1 MSSRYDCSYRKIHG
15 EKRSILNDL
24 IQKCPNYP
32 MVKKWVKVEEKKKHF
47 FKPSLDCK
55 DNHEKNLWITGKKDQ
70 LEDFVNQAI
79 GTDPLQVYN
88 IGSTWD
94 GYAGQSMIVA
104 RLYQK
109 RNMQDRIYH
118 LKAIGDSVDRGA
130 HTRSGV
136 LLYSELFG
144 IPVNSYH
151 CIVLSTMTP
160 EEACENVDPRYKEN
174 DLGGL
179 KWRFDELKLN

>member
-1 MSSRYDCSYRKIHG
+1 MSSNYDYSYRKILG
-15 EKRSILNDL
+15 EKQSMLNTL
-24 IQKCPNYP
+24 VQKSPNYP
-32 MVKKWVKVEEKKKHF
+32 MVKKWIKVEEKKKHF

-55 DNHEKNLWITGKKDQ
+55 DNREKNLWITGKKEQ
-70 LEDFVNQAI
+70 LETFIKQAV
-79 GTDPLQVYN
+79 GTDPLQVFN
-88 IGSTWD
+88 ICSTWD
-94 GYAGQSMIVA
+94 GYAGQPVIIA

-109 RNMQDRIYH
+109 RNMQNRIYH
-118 LKAIGDSVDRGA
+118 LKALGDSVDRGA
-130 HTRSGV
+130 HTRNGV

-160 EEACENVDPRYKEN
+160 EEACENIDPRYKEQ

-179 KWRFDELKLN
+179 KWRFDELKLK